1 MTAYDDDNIFT
12 KILRNEIPST
22 RIHEDENTLAFM
34 DVMPR
39 ADGHCLVIPK
49 APSRNILD
57 VEPRDM
63 AAVMKTV
70 QKVSRAVMR
79 AFEADGLTIQ
89 QFNEQAG
96 GQMVFHLHV
105 HVIPRFNGV
114 RLGPHTGIMADGDL
128 LEANAEKIRAAL

>member
-1 MTAYDDDNIFT
+1 MTAYDNDNIFA

-22 RIHEDENTLAFM
+22 RIREDENTLVFM

-49 APSRNILD
+49 VPSRNILD
-57 VEPRDM
+57 VKPNDM
-63 AAVMKTV
+63 ARVMETV
-70 QKVSRAVMR
+70 QKISRAVKK
-79 AFEADGLTIQ
+79 AFEADGITIQ

-105 HVIPRFNGV
+105 HVIPRFDGV
-114 RLGPHTGIMADGDL
+114 RLGPHTGIMADGDI
-128 LEANAEKIRAAL
+128 LEANAAKIRAAL